1 MNDMENTKD
10 IAKDVLKWQ
19 RYIIRKTYGVY
30 YALWAGL
37 ITIFTFSPYFIFNV
51 FNSKYSVIL
60 LIITY
65 LLAESLGFWFTRKI
79 FRKTNRTIEFN
90 SALEKNKNNSKKRN
104 PWKLGI
110 LIIIIISA
118 VEYALAITAKD
129 LVGYIFYSLLGASIL
144 YLLIGIILYIS
155 LKGIFNNIPLEGKLA
170 SFSLIGGGLVNLLP
184 SLYFGFPLWV
194 LTSIIII
201 LTWLFSSIFALYY
214 APTELIDND

>member
-1 MNDMENTKD
+1 MENTKD

-90 SALEKNKNNSKKRN
+90 S
-104 PWKLGI
+104 
-110 LIIIIISA
+110 
-118 VEYALAITAKD
+118 
-129 LVGYIFYSLLGASIL
+129 
-144 YLLIGIILYIS
+144 
-155 LKGIFNNIPLEGKLA
+155 
-170 SFSLIGGGLVNLLP
+170 
-184 SLYFGFPLWV
+184 
-194 LTSIIII
+194 
-201 LTWLFSSIFALYY
+201 
-214 APTELIDND
+214 

>member
-1 MNDMENTKD
+1 
-10 IAKDVLKWQ
+10 
-19 RYIIRKTYGVY
+19 
-30 YALWAGL
+30 
-37 ITIFTFSPYFIFNV
+37 
-51 FNSKYSVIL
+51 
-60 LIITY
+60 
-65 LLAESLGFWFTRKI
+65 
-79 FRKTNRTIEFN
+79 
-90 SALEKNKNNSKKRN
+90 
-104 PWKLGI
+104 
-110 LIIIIISA
+110 ISA